1 MADNEALTSAQEVY
15 DSYENNGNRAR
26 DDKEDNS
33 KKLIEQVLQSTCDHS
48 PAGTFE
54 VKSDGAERKRAATE
68 FMDMGQTSSMDALGR
83 AITATKR
90 TRYLPVD
97 HSNADSVEEAIV
109 RAYDQIETQL
119 HKIETICSEQ
129 LLLKN
134 PHELNLQ
141 VLTHSLRHRLR
152 RLEVMGGHLAQ
163 SSMYEGLMP
172 DDARLPAG
180 DCELPCGY
188 DTEVIDSDDDF

>member
-1 MADNEALTSAQEVY
+1 MADNEALTAAQAEY
-15 DSYENNGNRAR
+15 DSYGNNENRAKDNK
-26 DDKEDNS
+26 DDTT
-33 KKLIEQVLQSTCDHS
+33 EQLLNKALQSAGDSS
-48 PAGTFE
+48 PAGTFG
-54 VKSDGAERKRAATE
+54 VKSEGAERKRLLTE
-68 FMDMGQTSSMDALGR
+68 SSDMGQNTSMDALGR

-97 HSNADSVEEAIV
+97 HNNADSVEEAIV